1 MSGTTG
7 RRAFCEMTVFS
18 SHCYRNDVLFY
29 RQIFKTPISPALFV
43 RSSWNFAQRSSIII
57 SHYSRK
63 KISKKLM
70 TSAEISNFHFLLIN
84 ADVINFLKKFLLE
97 KEDIDKLN
105 LCAKFQICW
114 KNKSRV
120 ISNSILCWR
129 QQKWFWLIFSKM
141 AENRILA
148 QPFLKNSRFFQSF
161 IPSLK
166 IMERVEQLG
175 KYDIKLAEKFAQTII
190 CLKNEITH
198 RGHK

>member
-1 MSGTTG
+1 M
-7 RRAFCEMTVFS
+7 
-18 SHCYRNDVLFY
+18 
-29 RQIFKTPISPALFV
+29 
-43 RSSWNFAQRSSIII
+43 
-57 SHYSRK
+57 
-63 KISKKLM
+63 M

-84 ADVINFLKKFLLE
+84 ADVINFLKKIFLE

-105 LCAKFQICW
+105 LCAKFQIYW

-166 IMERVEQLG
+166 FMERVEQLG
-175 KYDIKLAEKFAQTII
+175 KYDVKFAEKFAQTIT
-190 CLKNEITH
+190 CLSPRILKKASSWNMFWT
-198 RGHK
+198 RFGCFSRFS